1 MAKEGNPPKKGP
13 HRMATASKPRTN
25 EGITDRELD
34 LEVDGFVKKVH
45 ATIQDARSKMSDE
58 EVERAD
64 QKAKTILNRAT
75 SAAKS
80 SRHSA

>member
-1 MAKEGNPPKKGP
+1 MAKEKTPPKKGP
-13 HRMATASKPRTN
+13 HRMATASKPRT
-25 EGITDRELD
+25 REDINDGQLD
-34 LEVDGFVKKVH
+34 VEVDAFLKKVH
-45 ATIQDARSKMSDE
+45 TTIQDARSKMSDE

-64 QKAKTILNRAT
+64 QEAKAILDRAT